1 MSISAADVGRCTCE
15 RSRCRVGWGQATD
28 RIAYFNAPIDAVT
41 RWPLWLLLSFLFVG
55 CPSADRPARPSA
67 QGAGASA
74 GSTQV
79 AEVGPRT
86 LPLDS
91 AFSRPSLELSGLAWH
106 GDTLVVLPQYPA
118 RAGGN
123 AGPQLYG
130 IARASL
136 RRAMDDST
144 APIEPFPIPLSTPNL
159 DGRTT
164 GYQGLEA
171 IAFVNDRAYLL
182 VESTTDGPGMRGHLL
197 RGRAAPGLR
206 ELRLQPG
213 ADLSLPQQA
222 ELPNTA
228 YEALTTR
235 ADTVM
240 ALFEANGRRVNNTP
254 RAVRVDSALRP
265 LGPVPF
271 PPLEYRVTDAT
282 ALDARRRFWVINY
295 FYPGDRDLLHPAT
308 DSLARRYGVGSTHRR
323 SEVVERLVE
332 YRSTPQGI
340 RRTDTPPLWLELAAD
355 GRNWEG
361 VVRFG
366 DGFLLVTD
374 TFPKTLLAYVPG
386 TPTEP

>member
-1 MSISAADVGRCTCE
+1 MP
-15 RSRCRVGWGQATD
+15 
-28 RIAYFNAPIDAVT
+28 PIDAVT

-55 CPSADRPARPSA
+55 CPSSDPPARSSA
-67 QGAGASA
+67 QEGGPPA

-79 AEVGPRT
+79 QEIAPRP

-118 RAGGN
+118 RVGGDD
-123 AGPQLYG
+123 GPQLYG

-136 RRAMDDST
+136 QRAVDDST
-144 APIEPFPIPLSTPNL
+144 APIEPFPIPLSTPTL

-171 IAFVNDRAYLL
+171 IAFVDDRAYLL
-182 VESTTDGPGMRGHLL
+182 VESTAEGPGMQGHLL
-197 RGRAAPGLR
+197 RGQAAPGLR
-206 ELRLQPG
+206 TLRLQPG
-213 ADLSLPQQA
+213 ADRLLPQQA
-222 ELPNTA
+222 ALPNTA

-235 ADTVM
+235 ADTVITF
-240 ALFEANGRRVNNTP
+240 FEANGRRVNDAP
-254 RAVRVDSALRP
+254 RAVRVGPDLRSV
-265 LGPVPF
+265 GSVPF

-282 ALDARRRFWVINY
+282 ALDAQHRFWVINY

-308 DSLARRYGVGSTHRR
+308 DSLARRHSPGPTHRR
-323 SEVVERLVE
+323 SDIVERLVE
-332 YRSTPQGI
+332 YRYTPRGI

-361 VVRFG
+361 MVRFG

-386 TPTEP
+386 PSTDASP